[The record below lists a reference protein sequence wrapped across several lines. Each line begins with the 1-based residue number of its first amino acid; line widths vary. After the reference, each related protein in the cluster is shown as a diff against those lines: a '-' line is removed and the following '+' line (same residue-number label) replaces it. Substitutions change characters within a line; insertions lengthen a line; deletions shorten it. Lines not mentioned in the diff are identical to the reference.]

1 MKVIEAVLFY
11 VCLLFVHM
19 MYVPTIKH
27 IECGCWEVMIDSQ
40 TSFSLPTVPVWVV
53 TKTLKLQKV
62 IGSWKFITLMYVLHV

>member
-1 MKVIEAVLFY
+1 MMKVIEAVLFY

-40 TSFSLPTVPVWVV
+40 TSFSLPTVPV
-53 TKTLKLQKV
+53 
-62 IGSWKFITLMYVLHV
+62 